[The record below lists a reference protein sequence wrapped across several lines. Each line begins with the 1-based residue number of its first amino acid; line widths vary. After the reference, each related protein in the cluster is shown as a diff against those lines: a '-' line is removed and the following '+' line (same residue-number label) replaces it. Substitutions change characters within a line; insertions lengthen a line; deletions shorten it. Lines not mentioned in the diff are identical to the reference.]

1 MTQEKNLTKEI
12 LSKRQ
17 DEREVTSRVL
27 KSLPESVNLKQQSDC
42 HVCPNAVW
50 FTESMDSQDP
60 TLSVYC
66 QIFRSVIWQSNYRK
80 ENIPVRDVR
89 RDYDRQ
95 FTESGIKS
103 LERSSFCVK
112 RCFRL

>member
-1 MTQEKNLTKEI
+1 MTQEKLN
-12 LSKRQ
+12 
-17 DEREVTSRVL
+17 ERNSQQTSGRAGGYKSCP

-80 ENIPVRDVR
+80 ENITVRMCD
-89 RDYDRQ
+89 
-95 FTESGIKS
+95 GIMIDNS
-103 LERSSFCVK
+103 QSQE
-112 RCFRL
+112 